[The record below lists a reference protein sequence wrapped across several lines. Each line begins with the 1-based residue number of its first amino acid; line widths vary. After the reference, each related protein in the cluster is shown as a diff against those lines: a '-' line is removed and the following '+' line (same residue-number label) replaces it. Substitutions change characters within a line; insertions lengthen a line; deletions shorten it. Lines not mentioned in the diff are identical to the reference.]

1 MGEYLSK
8 VKQALEDKKNNKISY
23 DDLGNILLGVDN
35 NYSKD
40 NIRKAYYV
48 ISKMIDKLEND
59 SITQDEILLKNE
71 QLKEDIIK
79 ERKKLQVT
87 KVEYTRGLGHESKI
101 ELFFEN
107 LKESFETLP
116 SPTFEEIDTED
127 NDREYVLGITDIH
140 YGSNFQSVNNTY
152 SIAECERRFNVLLN
166 KTIKEIKR
174 EGITKIN
181 VLNCGDSIQGILR
194 MSDVKINETTVVDS
208 IVGVSKLIA
217 NFLNELSK
225 YCYVNYLHVPTANHT
240 QIRPLGT
247 KASEL
252 ASEDLEKVI
261 VNYIHDSLQSN
272 ERVNVNIKTDTDRL
286 IFKIFDFDCLA
297 THGHQIKNIKTSVKD
312 LSMLHRQFF
321 DVIFIGHFHG
331 GQSMFVG
338 ESDVNTEVICI
349 PSMVGSDPYSD
360 SLCVGS
366 KAMAQLYTF
375 DAVEGHVQTTNF
387 LLN

>member
-23 DDLGNILLGVDN
+23 DDLGNILLGADN

-48 ISKMIDKLEND
+48 ISKMMDKLEND
-59 SITQDEILLKNE
+59 VITQDEILLKNE
-71 QLKEDIIK
+71 KLKEDIIK
-79 ERKKLQVT
+79 ERKKLQAT

-116 SPTFEEIDTED
+116 NPTFEEIDTED
-127 NDREYVLGITDIH
+127 NDREYVLGLTDIH

-166 KTIKEIKR
+166 KTIKEIER
-174 EGITKIN
+174 EGITKLN

-194 MSDVKINETTVVDS
+194 MSDVKINETTVVDA

-375 DAVEGHVQTTNF
+375 DEVEGHVQTTNF

>member
-48 ISKMIDKLEND
+48 ISKMMDKLEND
-59 SITQDEILLKNE
+59 VITQDEILLKNE
-71 QLKEDIIK
+71 KLKEDIIK

-87 KVEYTRGLGHESKI
+87 KLEQHRELGHESKI
-101 ELFFEN
+101 ELFYEN
-107 LKESFETLP
+107 LKEAFETLP
-116 SPTFEEIDTED
+116 NPTFEEIDTED

-166 KTIKEIKR
+166 KTIKEIER
-174 EGITKIN
+174 EGITKLN

-194 MSDVKINETTVVDS
+194 MSDVKINETTVVDA

-297 THGHQIKNIKTSVKD
+297 THGHQIKNIKTSVRD

-366 KAMAQLYTF
+366 KSMAQLYTF